1 MTNRKEIPSFEASLA
16 ELEDLVKQMESGDL
30 PLEEALQT
38 FEKGIAL
45 TRSCQ
50 MALDNAEQK
59 VQQLLMKEGVLVS
72 EPFDGGAVE

>member
-38 FEKGIAL
+38 FEKGVAL